1 MPKVS
6 KLPAT
11 FHSWKAPNIITK
23 DFCLDDVVR
32 MERKSEKSLRFAGLT
47 LDMARLSLEGQDKQ
61 VYLRPKSFDVLRG

>member
-1 MPKVS
+1 
-6 KLPAT
+6 
-11 FHSWKAPNIITK
+11 
-23 DFCLDDVVR
+23 LDDVVR